1 MRTPHT
7 STFKGKTVFIRL
19 KNGDQF
25 EDKFKDKKQKFV
37 ILEKAGKIP
46 IIEIKSFSI
55 RKLKA
60 KQ

>member
-1 MRTPHT
+1 MRMPHT

-19 KNGDQF
+19 KNGDSF

-37 ILEKAGKIP
+37 ILEKAGKVP

>member
-19 KNGDQF
+19 KNGDSF

-37 ILEKAGKIP
+37 ILEKAGKVP

>member
-7 STFKGKTVFIRL
+7 CTFKGKTVFVKL

-37 ILEKAGKIP
+37 FFERVGKVP
-46 IIEIKSFSI
+46 IIEIRSFSI
-55 RKLKA
+55 RKLKS